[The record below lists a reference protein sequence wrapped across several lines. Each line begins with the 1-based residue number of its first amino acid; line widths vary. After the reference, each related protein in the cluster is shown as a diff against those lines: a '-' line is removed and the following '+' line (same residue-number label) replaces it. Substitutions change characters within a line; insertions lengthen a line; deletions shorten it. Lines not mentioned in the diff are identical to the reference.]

1 MITERRRGWFY
12 HSWAWLEQKNF
23 ISIHAA
29 MLYVTTWMTW
39 EVTVQAWRYAF
50 ATADRSGIEA
60 AAVIGAV
67 TVPFA
72 ALQGFVFRVYSE
84 SRK

>member
-1 MITERRRGWFY
+1 MTTERRTGRGWNIW
-12 HSWAWLEQKNF
+12 HWLERKNF
-23 ISIHAA
+23 VSIHAF
-29 MLYVTTWMTW
+29 MLYATMWMTW
-39 EVTVQAWRYAF
+39 RITEQAWAYAF
-50 ATADRSGIEA
+50 ASHTSSGVEA

-72 ALQGFVFRVYSE
+72 ALQGFVFKIYSD